1 MKCNYSSK
9 CPKSGIKIHNSNND
23 PIPFVDPVD
32 FYNRLKEQNKHT
44 GIRIEKSDN
53 EYGIDPF
60 GGLNPFK
67 SNDPSE
73 NTNKN
78 IIYTKSSYNFLDLN
92 IDNYSRPDLYKLFGL
107 NNSVILTEDIMK
119 EAKKLVLKSHPDKS
133 HLEPKYFLFFSKAYK
148 RLYGIYEFQNKAT
161 KKEEMQ
167 TDYGNVKEQNILLNT
182 MFDKKKELKDPSNF
196 NKWFN
201 NQFEKYKIDDETR
214 ETGYG
219 DWLKSNEGIY
229 DVGEVSKANMNSEF
243 EKQKKNIQ
251 NIIVY
256 NGVNDLNASAFGGS
270 SLLSK
275 QDNFSSGELFSK
287 DGMGYTDLRQAYVE
301 SIIPVTDDDY
311 KKIHKFNNV
320 NDYKNHRDNMQTKP
334 LSKEEAMR
342 QLYMQNKQKDE
353 ESAALAFHYAREAE
367 KAKKNNESFW
377 SGLKQLTNF

>member
-1 MKCNYSSK
+1 MKCKPTSN
-9 CPKSGIKIHNSNND
+9 CPKSGIKIHASNND
-23 PIPFVDPVD
+23 PTPYMDQLE

-44 GIRIEKSDN
+44 GVRIEKSNN
-53 EYGIDPF
+53 EYESDPF

-73 NTNKN
+73 KVNKIVYSKN
-78 IIYTKSSYNFLDLN
+78 SYDFLDLN

-107 NNSVILTEDIMK
+107 NNSTMLTEDIMR

-133 HLEPKYFLFFSKAYK
+133 QLDPKYFLFFSKAYK
-148 RLYGIYEFQNKAT
+148 RLYGIYEFQNKST

-167 TDYGNVKEQNILLNT
+167 TEYGDVKEQGRLLNN
-182 MFDKKKELKDPSNF
+182 MFEKKKELKDPSNF

-201 NQFEKYKIDDETR
+201 DQFEKYKIDDETK

-219 DWLKSNEGIY
+219 DWLKSDEGVY
-229 DVGEVSKANMNSEF
+229 DVGMVSKANMAAEF
-243 EKQKKNIQ
+243 EKQKKAIQ
-251 NIIVY
+251 SLTVY
-256 NGVNDLNASAFGGS
+256 NGVNDLTASSFGGS
-270 SLLSK
+270 TLLSK
-275 QDNFSSGELFSK
+275 QDNFSSGELFGK
-287 DGMGYTDLRQAYVE
+287 DSMGYTDLRQAYVE
-301 SIIPVTDDDY
+301 SIIPVTEEDY
-311 KKIHKFNNV
+311 QKIPKFKNV
-320 NDYKNHRDNMQTKP
+320 NEYKTHRETVESKP

-377 SGLKQLTNF
+377 SGLKQLTNW